1 MLRLIDANINRA
13 AEGLRTV
20 EDICRLI
27 HEDRAA
33 AQWSKQLRHELAD
46 VCNTLPR
53 IERLAARS
61 AATDAG
67 TRTTLESEQ
76 NRLSWKDVVAA
87 AAERVTQSLRNLEEF
102 SKFQP
107 GGELSTRCKQLRYAA
122 YDTLAAI
129 ELRLNKQLPASIG
142 RLMLLIDCSLE
153 LDSFV
158 IYLRKLAAA
167 GVDHFQLRDKSA
179 EGGKLMRYA
188 TAGMATLAADAS
200 KTSPPATLF
209 INDRVDIAM
218 ASGAAGVH
226 IGQDDLALADARRL
240 ARGQLRIGVSTHDID
255 QALAAERGGAD
266 YIGCGPTFAS
276 TTKQFNAFAGVDFL
290 KQVAAAIDIP
300 AFAIGGIDLTNVGQV
315 LAAGCQRIAV
325 SSAIHRQPSPVAA
338 AQQLAERLNKT
349 HTP

>member
-13 AEGLRTV
+13 AEGLRTI
-20 EDICRLI
+20 EDVCRLI
-27 HEDRAA
+27 YEDRAA

-46 VCNTLPR
+46 VCSPLPR
-53 IERLAARS
+53 IERLATRS

-76 NRLSWKDVVAA
+76 NRLSWQTVVAA

-107 GGELSTRCKQLRYAA
+107 GGELSAGCKQLRYAA

-129 ELRLNKQLPASIG
+129 ELRLNQQLPASTG

-158 IYLRKLAAA
+158 NYLRELAAA

-188 TAGMATLAADAS
+188 TAGMAGLAAAAS
-200 KTSPPATLF
+200 KTTPPANLF

-218 ASGAAGVH
+218 ACGAAGVH
-226 IGQDDLALADARRL
+226 VGQDDLTLAEARRL

-255 QALAAERGGAD
+255 QALAAEHGGAD
-266 YIGCGPTFAS
+266 YIGCGPTFPS
-276 TTKQFNAFAGVDFL
+276 TTKQFDAFAGVDFL

-300 AFAIGGIDLTNVGQV
+300 AFAIGGIDLSNVGQV
-315 LAAGCQRIAV
+315 LAADCQRIAV
-325 SSAIHRQPSPVAA
+325 SSAIHRAASPAAA

-349 HTP
+349 HTS